1 MSQLDRRLNAYRPDL
16 ADIGLRDRV
25 EATDYVSPVRQR
37 IITPVADLRRDPAP
51 DSGPQSQVLYGDEV
65 QVFEQKNGWSWVQ
78 AIRDNYVGY
87 VLDAELSE
95 TVSSEPFPTHHVCVP
110 RSFVYPAAD
119 LRLRHCTA
127 LSLGSAVTVTGHAVT
142 RGTDYA
148 LLDNGQ
154 AMIAAHL
161 RPITQHSND
170 YVTTA
175 ETLLHTPYL
184 WGGTS
189 GFGIDCSGLVQ
200 LALRDA
206 GYDVVRDS
214 DMQAEGLGTSIDAG
228 ENFSNLRR
236 GDLVF
241 WPGHVAIMCSPDMM
255 IHASG
260 HTMTVTYEPLSDAIT
275 RIAYLYDQPSGFRRL

>member
-1 MSQLDRRLNAYRPDL
+1 MTSLDRRLNVFRPDL
-16 ADIGLRDRV
+16 ADINLRDQV
-25 EATDYVSPVRQR
+25 KATDYVSPVRKR
-37 IITPVADLRRDPAP
+37 IITPVADLRRDPSLE
-51 DSGPQSQVLYGDEV
+51 SGPQSQVLYGDEMH
-65 QVFEQKNGWSWVQ
+65 VFEQQNGWSWVQ

-87 VLDAELSE
+87 VLDSELGE
-95 TVSSEPFPTHHVCVP
+95 TGSSSPTHHVCVP
-110 RSFVYPAAD
+110 RSFIYPAAD

-142 RGTDYA
+142 RGTNYA
-148 LLDNGQ
+148 VLANGQ

-161 RPITQHSND
+161 RPVTQHSND

-214 DMQAEGLGTSIDAG
+214 DMQAAGLGTPIDAG
-228 ENFSNLRR
+228 EDFSNLQR

-241 WPGHVAIMCSPDMM
+241 WPGHVAIMCSADII
-255 IHASG
+255 IHANG
-260 HTMTVTYEPLSDAIT
+260 HTMTVACEPLRDAIT